1 MLRANGL
8 AAAARSRL
16 TWHAP
21 YAACADVGTDGMTA
35 LRISQTAIG
44 SRPDNVGESASRPR
58 PVSEDFCMDA
68 AAAALIAAS
77 TSVVVTVLS
86 LLVGDRQQRR
96 REARTQRQDLNSRYL
111 NPLRLHLVENYYR
124 LTDVLQAADLAGGVY
139 ESMLSIE
146 EPEQISGKDAAW
158 FNGTGCALA
167 SSVYLSACLFA
178 QLKKVRD
185 DFPYLRLSSADDTR
199 LAAFL
204 LRVQQG
210 YLLNLGV
217 FYVTQP
223 SIGQSMW
230 ADGGDRLLTYREFC
244 ERLRDASWRVWLDRL
259 IQFHLDT
266 ARGTHRDRSD
276 KLLTAIRQLSD
287 FLDDCVGG
295 GNSIRGRQEAE
306 GGGLL

>member
-1 MLRANGL
+1 MN
-8 AAAARSRL
+8 
-16 TWHAP
+16 
-21 YAACADVGTDGMTA
+21 
-35 LRISQTAIG
+35 
-44 SRPDNVGESASRPR
+44 
-58 PVSEDFCMDA
+58 A

-77 TSVVVTVLS
+77 TSVVVTILS

-124 LTDVLQAADLAGGVY
+124 LTDVLQAADLADGVY
-139 ESMLSIE
+139 EPMLTIE
-146 EPEQISGKDAAW
+146 QPEQISGKDAAW

-167 SSVYLSACLFA
+167 SAVYLSACLFA

-199 LAAFL
+199 LAALL
-204 LRVQQG
+204 LRVQRG

-223 SIGQSMW
+223 SIGESMW
-230 ADGGDRLLTYREFC
+230 AEGGNRLLTYREFC
-244 ERLRDASWRVWLDRL
+244 ERLQDPSWRVWLDRL
-259 IQFHLDT
+259 IQFHLDI
-266 ARGTHRDRSD
+266 ARGTSRDRSD

-306 GGGLL
+306 GANWSS